1 MRQFLGQALA
11 DLALFVTG
19 SFQRRARPRG
29 RESRVAPAIRLLWV
43 PPQGCMTDLLFQ
55 RVSLLFFDCCSSLH
69 SYT

>member
-19 SFQRRARPRG
+19 SFQCRARPRG

-43 PPQGCMTDLLFQ
+43 PPQQLGFP
-55 RVSLLFFDCCSSLH
+55 SLH
-69 SYT
+69 PDTLGRSIRMFP